1 MQSLKKRRKLPGISF
16 TARRKEALRKVKRK
30 VDDPDRI
37 IAPFD
42 FNPHLPN
49 ISQVFKKHHKAMLI
63 NAPLFRVKLS
73 SHPLWLATDNPPT

>member
-1 MQSLKKRRKLPGISF
+1 MRKLPGNSF

-42 FNPHLPN
+42 FNPHLLN

-63 NAPLFRVKLS
+63 NGPFG
-73 SHPLWLATDNPPT
+73 